1 MLTTPKYGSL
11 LLGIGLLLISGLGF
25 SIGFLIANMATKG
38 GIDVNT
44 SNTVRYLLATVLL
57 WAWHKVTGNPQRIMP
72 RERYAALCL
81 GIAVFLTG
89 AGYLGATQYIPVS
102 LAVLIFYTGPF
113 FIIVIS
119 KFTENEPITIQRLI
133 AICLAFIGLILIM
146 GVKSTGPLPIRG
158 ILLAFTSA
166 IGLAVFV
173 TGSSLTIRKASPQMV
188 NLYSLFGGTMLFGLF
203 LFIMGGPSGTVT
215 MNGMFK
221 LVGSGLFI
229 AVGYITFFSGLKII
243 GPVSA
248 SILLNAEPVFT
259 ITLAAL
265 LFGERLSYKQGI
277 GAALVITGISL
288 ITYQPG
294 VVTGRSQH
302 HQ

>member
-1 MLTTPKYGSL
+1 MPTTPKYGFM

-25 SIGFLIANMATKG
+25 SIGFLMANMATKS

-44 SNTVRYLLATVLL
+44 SNTARYMLATVLL
-57 WAWHKVTGNPQRIMP
+57 WVWHKATGKPQRIMT
-72 RERYAALCL
+72 RERYAALGL
-81 GIAVFLTG
+81 GIAIFLTG

-113 FIIVIS
+113 FIFVIS
-119 KFTENEPITIQRLI
+119 RFTENEPITIPRLI
-133 AICLAFIGLILIM
+133 AICVAFVGLILIM

-166 IGLAVFV
+166 IGLALFV

-188 NLYSLFGGTMLFGLF
+188 NLYSLFGGTLLFGLF

-215 MNGMFK
+215 MNGVFK
-221 LVGSGLFI
+221 LAGSGLFI

-243 GPVSA
+243 GSVRA
-248 SILLNAEPVFT
+248 SVLLNAEPVFT
-259 ITLAAL
+259 IALAAL
-265 LFGERLSYKQGI
+265 LLGERLSYTQGI
-277 GAALVITGISL
+277 GAALVIIGIGL
-288 ITYQPG
+288 ISYQPG
-294 VVTGRSQH
+294 AVTGSGRH